1 MDAALVTTPFGATST
16 AAEVAAG
23 LDLSG
28 QRIVVTGGAAGIGL
42 ETTRALVGAGAE
54 VTMAVRNV
62 AAGERVAAELGAR
75 VAPLDLAD
83 QGSVAAF
90 VAGWDGPLDALVN
103 NAGVMAIPL
112 TRTPEGWEMQFAT
125 NHLGHFALT
134 VGLHDALAAAG
145 GRIVSVS
152 SRAHLNGDVD
162 FEDVHFERRAYDP
175 WLGYSQS
182 KTANVLFAVEATRR
196 WAADG
201 ITANSLHP
209 GRIPGTDLMRHIS
222 GPGAAPT
229 SFQANSTAVSWKDI
243 EQGAATSVLLAASPL
258 VTGISGRYF
267 EDCNEAEPQRPGVRS
282 GVAAFALDPDAAR
295 RLWTAS
301 VEMLA
306 VASA

>member
-1 MDAALVTTPFGATST
+1 
-16 AAEVAAG
+16 
-23 LDLSG
+23 
-28 QRIVVTGGAAGIGL
+28 
-42 ETTRALVGAGAE
+42 
-54 VTMAVRNV
+54 
-62 AAGERVAAELGAR
+62 
-75 VAPLDLAD
+75 
-83 QGSVAAF
+83 
-90 VAGWDGPLDALVN
+90 
-103 NAGVMAIPL
+103 
-112 TRTPEGWEMQFAT
+112 MQFAT

-162 FEDVHFERRAYDP
+162 FEDIHFERRAYDP

-222 GPGAAPT
+222 GSGAAPA